1 MHNQE
6 EPKIL
11 FKSSSSRRLDLSTEI
26 RIKIATIS
34 LFFCI
39 RGTVT
44 NLSQKYNISRQFV
57 YNLKNEFKDFY
68 QLSEQ
73 KLESQSDTALIDSYK
88 MALSLRM
95 EGKCSINSIS
105 TIMRRLGFPFSSV
118 GSISQYLKHV
128 GASLNN
134 VIANTDSVTF
144 AIFAS
149 DEIYSKKR
157 PILITCDPVSFT
169 ILHIKLCESCTSK
182 TWEIEWERLKT
193 NGVIPLYIVKD
204 EGNEMSCAS
213 AKIFS
218 DTQVQSDTYHAVS
231 HKLGLWHI
239 RLESYEYK
247 KIENEYEK
255 KRLLNNSQTEHTR
268 EKRKT
273 EYQTARKKTVQALNN
288 LEDFEF
294 IYFNLLSCFE
304 LFDSNGNF
312 KNKKHIIEK
321 FKTTL
326 ELGIE
331 CLEYET
337 LIKRLESIF
346 KIKDRLFYFYDIA
359 SDILNKLEK
368 ETDTLT
374 LTFICL
380 YWQTNKRWIKTKDS
394 KMKDKIKIQEDNL
407 LANIQE
413 LTGIKFEQILSKTL
427 KKLNCIVQSS
437 SAVECINSILR
448 PYLNTCKNQ
457 PTPEFLNLFMFY
469 HNHRRFRAGKRKGH
483 TPMELFTEEKQSLDW
498 IDLLMDKLRN
508 MI

>member
-11 FKSSSSRRLDLSTEI
+11 FKSSSSRRMDLTTEI

-39 RGTVT
+39 HGTIT
-44 NLSQKYNISRQFV
+44 KLSQRYNISRQFV
-57 YNLKNEFKDFY
+57 YNLKTEFEDFY

-73 KLESQSDTALIDSYK
+73 KIESKLDTTLFYSYK

-95 EGKCSINSIS
+95 EGKCSINSTS
-105 TIMRRLGFPFSSV
+105 TIMRRLGISFSSV
-118 GSISQYLKHV
+118 GSISEHLKHV
-128 GASLNN
+128 GQTLTN
-134 VIANTDSVTF
+134 VISNADGVTF

-169 ILHIKLCESCTSK
+169 ILHIKLCKSCTSK
-182 TWEIEWERLKT
+182 AWETEWERLKA

-204 EGNEMSCAS
+204 EGTEMSCAS
-213 AKIFS
+213 TKIFP
-218 DTQVQSDTYHAVS
+218 DTKIQSDTYHAVS

-239 RLESYEYK
+239 RLEAYAYK
-247 KIENEYEK
+247 KIETEYEK
-255 KRLLNNSQTEHTR
+255 ERLLNNSKTEEIR
-268 EKRKT
+268 IKRNL
-273 EYQTARKKTVQALNN
+273 EYQTAKDKTVRALNN
-288 LEDFEF
+288 LDDFEF

-304 LFDSNGNF
+304 LFDSNGNL
-312 KNKKHIIEK
+312 KNKNHAIDK
-321 FKTTL
+321 FKATL

-337 LIKRLESIF
+337 LIKRLEAIF

-359 SDILNKLEK
+359 SDILNGLKK
-368 ETDTLT
+368 ETDTLI
-374 LTFICL
+374 LNFICL
-380 YWQTNKRWIKTKDS
+380 YWQTDKRWIKTKDS
-394 KMKDKIKIQEDNL
+394 KIAKKIKIQEDNL
-407 LANIQE
+407 LADIKE
-413 LTGIKFEQILSKTL
+413 LTDTKFEQVLGKTL
-427 KKLNCIVQSS
+427 EKLNCIVQSS

-457 PTPEFLNLFMFY
+457 PTQEFLNLFMFY
-469 HNHRRFRAGKRKGH
+469 HNHRRFRAGKRKGR
-483 TPMELFTEEKQSLDW
+483 TPMEMFTGEIQSRDW
-498 IDLLMDKLRN
+498 LDLLMDK
-508 MI
+508 IEIE